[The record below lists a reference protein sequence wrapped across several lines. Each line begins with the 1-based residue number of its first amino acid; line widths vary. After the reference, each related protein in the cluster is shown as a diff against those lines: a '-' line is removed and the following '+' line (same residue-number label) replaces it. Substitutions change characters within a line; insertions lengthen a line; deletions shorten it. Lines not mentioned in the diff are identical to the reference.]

1 MMDAPVWVAPD
12 ATGPVRG
19 TVEVPGSKSQ
29 TNRAL
34 VLSALADGTSVLRA
48 PLRARDTEL
57 MAAGL
62 RSLGVSVV
70 DRGVDWVVTGTPEL
84 RVGRGRA
91 RIDCGL
97 AGTVARFLLPCACL
111 AAGRTLLDGDPRMRE
126 RPMAPLLAALRALGA
141 RVDDGGRGRL
151 PVLVEGH
158 PHAPGGAVTL
168 DSSAS
173 SQFISA
179 LLLSAARWAG
189 GLHVS
194 HAGPPL
200 PSAPHV
206 AMTLAEL
213 STRGVR
219 VETPAPNTWSV
230 APGVIRARD
239 AEIEA
244 DASSALPFLA
254 AAVATGGQVRLARW
268 PPETRQPGSAFPA
281 LLAAFGAHS
290 QLVPGALVVDGPNV
304 ITGADLDLRDYS
316 EALPVLAALAL
327 FADHPSQL
335 RGVAHVRGH
344 EVDRLAALATEFA
357 RLGARVEVTADG
369 LAITPAP
376 LHAAVLDPHGDHRL
390 AMAFAVVGLLVP
402 GVRVRDVG
410 TTAKTLPD
418 FAQRW
423 CELVAPPGAQ
433 AGPAAPPGAQARRA
447 APPSPPAAEGAGGGS
462 ATG

>member
-1 MMDAPVWVAPD
+1 MDAPVWVAPD
-12 ATGPVRG
+12 SPGPVRG

-57 MAAGL
+57 MVAGL
-62 RSLGVSVV
+62 RSLGVNVL
-70 DRGVDWVVTGTPEL
+70 DRGTDWVVAGAPEL
-84 RVGRGRA
+84 RADRGLA

-111 AAGRTLLDGDPRMRE
+111 AAGQTLLDGDPRMRE
-126 RPMAPLLAALRALGA
+126 RPMAPLVSALQGLGA

-151 PVLVEGH
+151 PVRVEGH
-158 PHAPGGAVTL
+158 PHARGGSVVL
-168 DSSAS
+168 DSSTS

-179 LLLSAARWAG
+179 LLLSAPRWAG
-189 GLHVS
+189 GLRVS

-213 STRGVR
+213 AARGVR

-230 APGVIRARD
+230 APGVIHALD

-244 DASSALPFLA
+244 DASGALPFLA
-254 AAVATGGQVRLARW
+254 AAVVTAGQVRLARW
-268 PPETRQPGSAFPA
+268 PLQTCQPGGAFPA
-281 LLAAFGAHS
+281 LLAAFGARS
-290 QLVPGALVVDGPNV
+290 QLLPDALVIDGPDR

-327 FADHPSQL
+327 FADRPSRL
-335 RGVAHVRGH
+335 RNVAHVRGH
-344 EVDRLAALATEFA
+344 EVDRLATLAAEFA
-357 RLGARVEVTADG
+357 RLGARVAVTADG
-369 LAITPAP
+369 LAITPVP
-376 LHAAVLDPHGDHRL
+376 LHAAVLDPHADHRL

-402 GVRVRDVG
+402 GVGVRDVG
-410 TTAKTLPD
+410 TTAKTFPD
-418 FAQRW
+418 FVQRW
-423 CELVAPPGAQ
+423 RTLVASPAARP
-433 AGPAAPPGAQARRA
+433 GPADQPAARPGPADQ
-447 APPSPPAAEGAGGGS
+447 PCPPAAERAGEGPT
-462 ATG
+462 TG